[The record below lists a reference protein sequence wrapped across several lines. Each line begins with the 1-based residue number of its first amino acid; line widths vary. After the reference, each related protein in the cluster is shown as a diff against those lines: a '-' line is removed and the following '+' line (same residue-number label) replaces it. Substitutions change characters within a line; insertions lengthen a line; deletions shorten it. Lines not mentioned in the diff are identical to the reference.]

1 MVEWTGVEGRRCIV
15 TGATSG
21 IGKAAATEL
30 AMLGAEVTVVGRD
43 RARAEAVAAEIS
55 TAIGRPVDIA
65 LADLA
70 SQHAVRSLAA
80 ELLSRYPQIHVLINN
95 AGVINQK
102 RTLTV
107 DGIESTLAVNHL
119 APFLLTALLMERL
132 QASAPARVVTVA
144 SDAAKGSRID
154 FDDIGHERDYRG
166 MRVYGQSKLANIL
179 FTHELARRLEG
190 TGVTATCMHPGVVG
204 TGWGKNDSGLLKL
217 GLTLGRPFLR
227 SPRKGAETVVWL
239 ASAPEVQG
247 ESGGFYFDRQRR
259 NPPEPIDD
267 AAARGLWEVS
277 LELCG
282 LAQGAAAR

>member
-1 MVEWTGVEGRRCIV
+1 MLEWTGVEGRRCIV

-21 IGKAAATEL
+21 IGQAAATEL

-43 RARAEAVAAEIS
+43 PAKTETVAAEIS
-55 TAIGRPVDIA
+55 AATGRPVDSA

-80 ELLSRYPQIHVLINN
+80 ELLSRYPRIHVLINN

-102 RTLTV
+102 RRLTV

-154 FDDIGHERDYRG
+154 FDDIGHEHDYRG

-190 TGVTATCMHPGVVG
+190 TGVTATCVHPGVVG
-204 TGWGKNDSGLLKL
+204 TGWGKNDSGPLKL

-239 ASAPEVQG
+239 ASSPEVQG
-247 ESGGFYFDRQRR
+247 ESGGFYFDRRRR
-259 NPPEPIDD
+259 NPPEPIDES
-267 AAARGLWEVS
+267 AASRLWEVS

-282 LAQGAAAR
+282 LTQGAAAR

>member
-1 MVEWTGVEGRRCIV
+1 MAEWTGVEGRRCIV
-15 TGATSG
+15 TGGTSG
-21 IGKAAATEL
+21 IGRAAATEL
-30 AMLGAEVTVVGRD
+30 ALLGAEVTVVGRD
-43 RARAEAVAAEIS
+43 PAKTEAMAADIS
-55 TAIGRPVDIA
+55 SATGRPVDIA
-65 LADLA
+65 LADLG
-70 SQHAVRSLAA
+70 SQRALRSLAA
-80 ELLSRYPQIHVLINN
+80 ELLSRYPRIHVLINN

-190 TGVTATCMHPGVVG
+190 TGVSATCVHPGVVG
-204 TGWGKNDSGLLKL
+204 TGWGKNDSGPLKL
-217 GLTLGRPFLR
+217 GLTLARPFLR

-239 ASAPEVQG
+239 ASSPEVQG
-247 ESGGFYFDRQRR
+247 ESGGFYVDRRRR

-267 AAARGLWEVS
+267 SAAGRLWEVS

-282 LAQGAAAR
+282 LTQGAAAR